1 MTQSWKIRG
10 ETIGGL
16 SFYFTHKKCWENGK
30 HLQFVV
36 SLFVVGVLW
45 SPLVWVLVGLFN
57 RLGSR
62 MVVEYCKEIRW
73 ASKRFHGWPSWKKS
87 ETVDASEIWG
97 TPIHMATLPK
107 TNSSHL
113 KHWAWRMSFLLGWP
127 PSSWRVLFH
136 NPNRLAE
143 FSSIKRQKQKR
154 WRLWTLAFKGVPST
168 TRIFQKIATLIHVN
182 ESKVSPKALAIY
194 DPLSPPAIF
203 FQSAAKATPQQVP
216 WHPCTCPGRSLASP
230 RKSMRQR
237 WFPNTRPLQLQ
248 KIMHHPCTCQTE
260 HWGLFIT
267 KEHGHNVEPKVWQ
280 VLQTQHINH
289 NQTG

>member
-97 TPIHMATLPK
+97 TPIYLATLPK

-113 KHWAWRMSFLLGWP
+113 KHCGWIRWVSFQDGLLAAGKIHETSHEMESFI
-127 PSSWRVLFH
+127 SSSQPV
-136 NPNRLAE
+136 
-143 FSSIKRQKQKR
+143 
-154 WRLWTLAFKGVPST
+154 G
-168 TRIFQKIATLIHVN
+168 RIFFHQASKTETVKTVDFGVQRVSFNHEDFSENCYFNTRQWKQSFTKSACHLWSSFTSSNLF
-182 ESKVSPKALAIY
+182 SKVQPKQHLSMCRGIHALAW
-194 DPLSPPAIF
+194 D
-203 FQSAAKATPQQVP
+203 VP
-216 WHPCTCPGRSLASP
+216 
-230 RKSMRQR
+230 
-237 WFPNTRPLQLQ
+237 
-248 KIMHHPCTCQTE
+248 
-260 HWGLFIT
+260 
-267 KEHGHNVEPKVWQ
+267 
-280 VLQTQHINH
+280 
-289 NQTG
+289 